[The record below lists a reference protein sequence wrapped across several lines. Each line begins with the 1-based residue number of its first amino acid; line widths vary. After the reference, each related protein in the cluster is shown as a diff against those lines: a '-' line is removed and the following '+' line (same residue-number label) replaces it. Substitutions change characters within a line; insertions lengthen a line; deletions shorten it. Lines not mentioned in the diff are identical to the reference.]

1 MLTSCQLVPDSL
13 ADAIT
18 GATKGMAQ
26 DGNSLYHQT
35 DEVLLTTGELMVD
48 GEIKS
53 PGRVRLRDHYERE
66 VVVKEALPVEGGI
79 PHLVG
84 AYRYRGY
91 SLFDLLHPF
100 NQQKKNME
108 IFRPAI
114 DLYVVIENAVG
125 ESVVFSW
132 SEIFHTI
139 NPHQIMI
146 ATRMAPIKPYR
157 REVEYPVFE
166 QWRVVAAGDLFAH
179 RFLENPVNIT
189 VRSFDQKEYEI
200 DREMEDPY
208 SPEVIVDGLDLVP
221 FPIAAEARQ
230 ESHLYYQSTFYGM
243 GMGYHPTPHF
253 QGPAL
258 KDLLEGKVGAED
270 ATWNR
275 HGLVT
280 FAGKDGYRAVYSYSE
295 LFNRADQVFP
305 ILAIPDNPNEAGYYR
320 VFHPMDFYADRSVKN
335 LSEIFFFREGVPR

>member
-1 MLTSCQLVPDSL
+1 MNQKLTIIYLLLFGLGLTSCQLVPDSL

-35 DEVLLTTGELMVD
+35 DEVLLATGELMVV
-48 GEIKS
+48 GEVKS

-66 VVVKEALPVEGGI
+66 VVLKEALPVDGDI

-108 IFRPAI
+108 TFRPAI
-114 DLYVVIENAVG
+114 DLYVVVENAVG

-139 NPHQIMI
+139 HPHQIMI

-166 QWRVVAAGDLFAH
+166 EWRVVAAGDLFAH
-179 RFLENPVNIT
+179 RTLENPVKIT
-189 VRSFDQKEYEI
+189 VRSFDQKEYVI
-200 DREMEDPY
+200 NRELEGPY
-208 SPEVIVDGLDLVP
+208 SPDVMVDGLEAVP
-221 FPIAAEARQ
+221 FSIAVQKKQ
-230 ESHLYYQSTFYGM
+230 ESHLFYQSTFYGM
-243 GMGYHPTPHF
+243 GMGYHPTPSLS
-253 QGPAL
+253 GPCF
-258 KDLLEGKVGAED
+258 K
-270 ATWNR
+270 
-275 HGLVT
+275 GLAQRESGSGGCQMEPLRPGN
-280 FAGKDGYRAVYSYSE
+280 FCRKGR
-295 LFNRADQVFP
+295 
-305 ILAIPDNPNEAGYYR
+305 IPG
-320 VFHPMDFYADRSVKN
+320 SV
-335 LSEIFFFREGVPR
+335 